1 MKKKIVFILPP
12 IILVIVTLIW
22 YFGEDGRWYY
32 YRNEL
37 PFYPLFILHI
47 LMPVFYLVSFIVSV
61 VRQIRRDTRSPSNLF
76 YLITSAVLS
85 IICFIGFVVFGIFTS
100 GA

>member
-1 MKKKIVFILPP
+1 MKNKIKFILPP
-12 IILVIVTLIW
+12 IILAIVTLIW
-22 YFGEDGRWYY
+22 YLCPGGRWYY

-47 LMPVFYLVSFIVSV
+47 LMPVFYAAAFIVSV
-61 VRQIRRDTRSPSNLF
+61 VRQIRRDTRSSSNLF
-76 YLITSAVLS
+76 YLISSAVLS
-85 IICFIGFVVFGIFTS
+85 IVCFIGFVVFGIFTS